1 MFFNSKKKKLL
12 KTGNDAIQ
20 ASLFGF
26 FIGDALGVPVEFQ
39 SREKL
44 ERKKVTKMKGYGTH
58 NQPKGTWSDDSS
70 MVLATIDGLIQSNG
84 YNINYQAIMS
94 NFLKWKSRGEFMPF
108 NYVFD
113 IGNATNN
120 ALIVYQQKVAE
131 NKVDDVICGNDNI
144 YSNGNGSLMR
154 ILPVSLYLHYLKI
167 DYKEPK
173 YLDIIRTISGMT
185 HAHIYSV
192 FACYMYSIYISE
204 IIEYKD
210 KKIAYDNLQTIVKGI
225 IETHS
230 KFNEIKNV
238 YSRIIYQDIS
248 KLRREEIKSSGY
260 VVDSIEATMWS
271 VLNSKSFSDAVLKA
285 VNLGDD
291 TDTIGALTGAL
302 AGIIYGYDNIPSR
315 WIKALQRK
323 DYLQENVN
331 KFEKKLE
338 EEKKKAFI
346 DIIAD
351 FMKAMKNGEE
361 VCKLTPGAY
370 LENGTPFT
378 SETEWGEKIGKF
390 VNSLAENN
398 MMDFDYITNI
408 DKIKNKE
415 IEEFTLPEVLTYIT
429 FLIRRDRFCSGALYG
444 SVQDGTLLRATER
457 LYNLEK

>member
-94 NFLKWKSRGEFMPF
+94 NFLKWKSRGEFTPF

-167 DYKEPK
+167 DYKDPK

-230 KFNEIKNV
+230 KFNEVKNV

-271 VLNSKSFSDAVLKA
+271 VLNSKSF
-285 VNLGDD
+285 
-291 TDTIGALTGAL
+291 
-302 AGIIYGYDNIPSR
+302 P
-315 WIKALQRK
+315 
-323 DYLQENVN
+323 
-331 KFEKKLE
+331 
-338 EEKKKAFI
+338 
-346 DIIAD
+346 
-351 FMKAMKNGEE
+351 
-361 VCKLTPGAY
+361 
-370 LENGTPFT
+370 
-378 SETEWGEKIGKF
+378 
-390 VNSLAENN
+390 
-398 MMDFDYITNI
+398 
-408 DKIKNKE
+408 
-415 IEEFTLPEVLTYIT
+415 TL
-429 FLIRRDRFCSGALYG
+429 F
-444 SVQDGTLLRATER
+444 
-457 LYNLEK
+457 

>member
-39 SREKL
+39 YREKL

-94 NFLKWKSRGEFMPF
+94 NFLKWKSRGEFTPF

-167 DYKEPK
+167 DYKDPK

-204 IIEYKD
+204 IIKYKD
-210 KKIAYDNLQTIVKGI
+210 KL
-225 IETHS
+225 
-230 KFNEIKNV
+230 
-238 YSRIIYQDIS
+238 
-248 KLRREEIKSSGY
+248 
-260 VVDSIEATMWS
+260 
-271 VLNSKSFSDAVLKA
+271 
-285 VNLGDD
+285 
-291 TDTIGALTGAL
+291 
-302 AGIIYGYDNIPSR
+302 
-315 WIKALQRK
+315 
-323 DYLQENVN
+323 
-331 KFEKKLE
+331 
-338 EEKKKAFI
+338 
-346 DIIAD
+346 
-351 FMKAMKNGEE
+351 
-361 VCKLTPGAY
+361 
-370 LENGTPFT
+370 
-378 SETEWGEKIGKF
+378 
-390 VNSLAENN
+390 
-398 MMDFDYITNI
+398 
-408 DKIKNKE
+408 
-415 IEEFTLPEVLTYIT
+415 
-429 FLIRRDRFCSGALYG
+429 
-444 SVQDGTLLRATER
+444 
-457 LYNLEK
+457 